1 VPILMVDDELDAV
14 DRALRVRLGEPAV
27 RRGSREP

>member
-14 DRALRVRLGEPAV
+14 DRALRARLGEQTV
-27 RRGSREP
+27 RRGLREP

>member
-1 VPILMVDDELDAV
+1 MVDDELDAV

-27 RRGSREP
+27 RRGLREP